1 MGCVPNVIVG
11 RLKLCPHLKHFSVS
25 DSHNCTINTLVVV
38 VDGDDDVADVYLSKR
53 NKSVPVTKTTS
64 VVFIQNIR
72 NIHLLCQV
80 VNLAVEVN
88 KVNVK
93 L

>member
-11 RLKLCPHLKHFSVS
+11 RLKFCPHLKHFSLS
-25 DSHNCTINTLVVV
+25 DSRNCTINTLVI
-38 VDGDDDVADVYLSKR
+38 VDGDHDDDDVYLSKR
-53 NKSVPVTKTTS
+53 YKSVPVTKTTS
-64 VVFIQNIR
+64 VVFIRNIR

>member
-11 RLKLCPHLKHFSVS
+11 RLKFCPHLLKHFSLS

-38 VDGDDDVADVYLSKR
+38 DGDDDDADVYLSKR
-53 NKSVPVTKTTS
+53 NKTVPITKTTS
-64 VVFIQNIR
+64 VVFIRNIR
-72 NIHLLCQV
+72 TIHLLCQV
-80 VNLAVEVN
+80 VNLAIEVD
-88 KVNVK
+88 KVNVE